1 MATQEIGQETEL
13 ARASAFLAERR
24 IAPDAAGAYPEAAIL
39 DAIRGRGW
47 EVRLHGTEDDWYAD
61 VGEER
66 GRDWRDDVY
75 LLASDRD
82 RQTALLKAL
91 DVALLWLDRDAMREI
106 LDREARERLGIDGEE
121 FRRRRSAG
129 EYDEADF
136 EPLYSDVL
144 RLDSLAAAAH

>member
-13 ARASAFLAERR
+13 ARASAFLAEQG
-24 IAPDAAGAYPEAAIL
+24 IAPEATGVYPEAAIL
-39 DAIRGRGW
+39 EAIRASGW
-47 EVRLHGTEDDWYAD
+47 QVRITGSEDDWYAD

-66 GRDWRDDVY
+66 GPDWSDDVY

-82 RQTALLKAL
+82 RQSALLKAL
-91 DVALLWLDRDAMREI
+91 DVALLWLDRDAMREF
-106 LDREARERLGIDGEE
+106 LDREARERLGIGGEE
-121 FRRRRSAG
+121 VRRRRSAG

-144 RLDSLAAAAH
+144 RLDSLAAAAR